1 MNTTNQMIMDAFQF
15 RHACK
20 HFDPTR
26 AVSKE
31 DFDTILEA
39 AHYSPSSFG
48 LEPWRFLV
56 VQDPELKKKLYPIAW
71 GARNSLDG
79 ASHLVILMARKK
91 VDTIYNSEYVR
102 YIIQD
107 LNQYPPDVAA
117 GRLAGLENFQKN
129 DFSILESDRAMF
141 DWACRQTYIALAD
154 MLFAAA
160 LLRVDACP
168 IEGFQRREVDALL
181 TAEGLMD
188 PEHFGVS
195 VMAGFGYRAAQPRPK
210 VRQPLENVVFWK

>member
-1 MNTTNQMIMDAFQF
+1 MNQINQMILDAFQF

-26 AVSKE
+26 AVSQE

-48 LEPWRFLV
+48 MEPWRFLV
-56 VQDPELKKKLYPIAW
+56 VQDAELKKKLYPIAW

-79 ASHLVILMARKK
+79 ASHLIILLARKK
-91 VDTIYNSEYVR
+91 VDTIYSSEYTHHM
-102 YIIQD
+102 IQG
-107 LNQYPPDVAA
+107 LHQLPPDVAA
-117 GRLAGLENFQKN
+117 GRLAAVENFQKN
-129 DFSILESDRAMF
+129 DFELLESDRAIF
-141 DWACRQTYIALAD
+141 DWACKQTYIALAD
-154 MLFAAA
+154 MLLTAA

-168 IEGFQRREVDALL
+168 IEGFRRRDVDALL
-181 TAEGLMD
+181 VAEGLMD

-195 VMAGFGYRAAQPRPK
+195 VMAGFGYRSEEPRPK
-210 VRQPLENVVFWK
+210 ARQPLEDVVFWK